1 MAQDQVELYRYSQEA
16 ALATF
21 LPILKPHLPIS
32 NGIYNRIRSPV
43 NLPSRHCLFAATFP
57 PSASSTPENYTIIF
71 ADRSRHAESQI
82 WIFNPLQTIP
92 GPLSL
97 AQRQVLNAHVTA
109 SILFLKNISIPE
121 APGWPFHPHLK
132 FSCVHEKLVAELVP
146 IGEAKDAVRRNT
158 IWNLWVVDTSS
169 VSSLSKTT
177 KALPEGYSIGR
188 VPADQIDAVISTS
201 SIPRQKSTYL
211 GLPSVGM
218 LNAEG
223 LLVAWGYI
231 GPDSSFATLFV
242 QPDFRG
248 MGLAKTVAVELFSQ
262 LHAGSFADLGFDGSS
277 GWAHANVHDGNTAS
291 EAVMKAVG
299 GKNIY
304 TTSYVWIDSE
314 KF

>member
-1 MAQDQVELYRYSQEA
+1 MAQDQLQFFRYSQES

-57 PSASSTPENYTIIF
+57 PNVSPTPEHYTILF

-82 WIFNPLQTIP
+82 WMFNPLQTIP
-92 GPLSL
+92 GPLTP
-97 AQRQVLNAHVTA
+97 AQKQLLNTHVTA
-109 SILFLKNISIPE
+109 SILFLKDVSIPE

-132 FSCVHEKLVAELVP
+132 FSCVHENIVAELVS
-146 IGEAKDAVRRNT
+146 IGHAKDAVRRNT
-158 IWNLWVVDTSS
+158 VWNLWVVDTSS
-169 VSSLSKTT
+169 VTSLSETT
-177 KALPEGYSIGR
+177 KPLPDRYSIGR

-211 GLPSVGM
+211 DLPSVGI

-231 GPDSSFATLFV
+231 GPDCSFATLFV

-248 MGLAKTVAVELFSQ
+248 VGLAKIVAVELVSR
-262 LHAGSFADLGFDGSS
+262 LHAGDFADLGFDGSS
-277 GWAHANVHDGNTAS
+277 GWVHSNVYDGNEAS

-299 GKNIY
+299 GKNVY